1 MASRYASAVWH
12 TEVESAII
20 APKQIANLGCRSC
33 GRGSI
38 KGSSVTSLARP
49 SGDFDRSP
57 QYDVRPLTVRGRMS
71 IEVRPL
77 GVKCNIQCQY
87 CYQNPQRDAGNIPTT
102 FDLPRMK
109 AALERAGSSFTI
121 FGGEPLLV
129 PEAVLEELWA
139 FGYERFG
146 SNGIQTN
153 GTLIT
158 DRHIRLFKQYGV
170 QVGIS
175 VDGPDVL
182 NDVRWAG
189 SLELTR
195 KATAR
200 THAAIERLVREGL
213 TPSLIVTLH
222 RNNATA
228 DKLPRMRDW
237 FRYLD
242 ALGITSARLH
252 DLEVESAAVG
262 AKYGLTPDEQMT
274 AFLDFAALESE
285 LRQLRFDVF
294 ADIRHLLLGDD
305 RATTCVWNA
314 CDSYNTRAVQ
324 GVEGHGQ
331 RSNCGRTNK
340 DGIDFVKAD
349 REGFERYLALYHTP
363 QAVGG
368 CRGCRFFLLCKGQ
381 CPGGA
386 IDGDWRNRSSK
397 CSLWMALFERFEA
410 ELTEDG
416 RTPVSVSQHR
426 PGLEAFALREWT
438 AGRSAYLHQEL
449 TRLEAAGNASR

>member
-1 MASRYASAVWH
+1 
-12 TEVESAII
+12 
-20 APKQIANLGCRSC
+20 
-33 GRGSI
+33 
-38 KGSSVTSLARP
+38 
-49 SGDFDRSP
+49 
-57 QYDVRPLTVRGRMS
+57 MS

-102 FDLPRMK
+102 FDLPKMK
-109 AALERAGSSFTI
+109 AALERAGSNFTI
-121 FGGEPLLV
+121 FGGEPLLI
-129 PEAVLEELWA
+129 PDHVLEELWA
-139 FGYERFG
+139 FGLQRFG

-153 GTLIT
+153 GTLIN
-158 DRHIRLFKQYGV
+158 DAHVRMFKQYGV

-175 VDGPDVL
+175 VDGPGEL

-189 SLELTR
+189 SLESTR
-195 KATAR
+195 EATAK
-200 THAAIERLVREGL
+200 THAAIERLIREGL

-228 DKLPRMRDW
+228 DKLPRMVDW

-242 ALGITSARLH
+242 TLGVTSVRLH
-252 DLEVESAAVG
+252 DLEIESAAVG
-262 AKYGLTPDEQMT
+262 TKYGLTPDEQMS
-274 AFLDFAALESE
+274 AFLEFAAVESE

-294 ADIRHLLLGDD
+294 SDIRKMLLAQDQS
-305 RATTCVWNA
+305 TTCIWNG
-314 CDSYNTRAVQ
+314 CDPYNTRAVQ

-363 QAVGG
+363 QEVGG
-368 CRGCRFFLLCKGQ
+368 CSDCRFFLMCKGH

-386 IDGDWRNRSSK
+386 IGGDWRNRSSK
-397 CSLWMALFERFEA
+397 CDLWKALFERFEGELIA
-410 ELTEDG
+410 EGLM
-416 RTPVSVSQHR
+416 PVSVGPHR
-426 PGLEAFALREWT
+426 QALEAFAIRRWS
-438 AGRSAYLHQEL
+438 AGQSAYLSEEL
-449 TRLEAAGNASR
+449 ARLDSGVAAR